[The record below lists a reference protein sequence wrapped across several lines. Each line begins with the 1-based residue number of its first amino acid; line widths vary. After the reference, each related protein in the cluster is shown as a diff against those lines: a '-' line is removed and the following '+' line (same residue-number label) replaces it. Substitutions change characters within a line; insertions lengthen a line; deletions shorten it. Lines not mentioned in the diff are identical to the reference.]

1 MCWLV
6 LAGVKMEP
14 HRIGTIWPQTDSFQR
29 LTAAL
34 ILATNCED
42 QIANYRRE
50 LWGVWPE
57 NQKIRKRKDLKRVVR
72 VPCPSIAIVVVHS
85 LKIHP
90 QTGRVIIH
98 NLCSSWLCRLWAVV
112 KCQGKITENYMCWL
126 TIGCTCNKT
135 TFYDTLTRLRVC
147 FFYDLVSESQPL
159 GVNFTW
165 PVPLKWPWNSL
176 RQIPFGVAINLFHF
190 PEMSGH
196 PSNNNTMFGCGWVVE
211 FLSNLR
217 VACCLNLTNSR

>member
-98 NLCSSWLCRLWAVV
+98 NLCSS
-112 KCQGKITENYMCWL
+112 
-126 TIGCTCNKT
+126 
-135 TFYDTLTRLRVC
+135 
-147 FFYDLVSESQPL
+147 
-159 GVNFTW
+159 
-165 PVPLKWPWNSL
+165 
-176 RQIPFGVAINLFHF
+176 
-190 PEMSGH
+190 
-196 PSNNNTMFGCGWVVE
+196 
-211 FLSNLR
+211 
-217 VACCLNLTNSR
+217 